1 MDNAYSYDAVSNV
14 LGIKNNAPLPQSGKA
29 GGQMSHSYTY
39 DPLYRLASA
48 TGTYRGTDNK
58 SASYTLSM
66 GYDNM
71 HRITSKKQHLSQTGV
86 QFDGTLNAG
95 YELAYTYQKGDGRK
109 FQLDNVRDINY
120 RTEETPTESTNINN
134 GHKYTYDAN
143 GNFVYINT
151 SRVKR
156 DGKED
161 EKATEQKYRW
171 DEENR
176 LLAADE
182 NGFVS
187 NYWYDA
193 DGERTVKTSGENEAI
208 YVNSEFSGGNTGT
221 ARFSLYVSPYL
232 VAGQGGKY
240 TKHIYVGS
248 QRIVSKLGDLASY
261 GADPRR
267 IPYAGNEADGLTI
280 NYKDKYARQ
289 LQSIKDNYKAFDQ
302 PYNGKDNDDYVNG
315 QGFCCNDGTP
325 EAAQARAMARTRAA
339 NGNFK
344 PNDEYEK
351 MQFYYHPDHLG
362 SSSYITNLDG
372 EVSQHIEYVP
382 FGEVF
387 IEERNN
393 TWNTPYLFNA
403 KELDEETGMYYYGAR
418 YYEPRLSLWMT
429 VDPMEENLPS
439 SSTYSYAANN
449 PIRFID
455 MEGKIPFDKSV
466 AHTRISSGFGIRKHP
481 ITGELKG
488 HGGIDLATAG
498 TGHDVHVLADGVV
511 KKVGWNVKV
520 DSKGNKTGYGRY
532 VIVQHSDGY
541 ETLYA
546 HLDKNGV
553 AVSVGD
559 KVSENDV
566 IAKSGNTGGSTGP
579 HLHIEISKGNILQKS
594 NKIDPSSIP
603 DLQLLLH
610 PDNKEYYGGELS
622 PVTVYGHA
630 PTPMLLQPISLPK
643 IEEIKINTQDKE

>member
-1 MDNAYSYDAVSNV
+1 M
-14 LGIKNNAPLPQSGKA
+14 
-29 GGQMSHSYTY
+29 
-39 DPLYRLASA
+39 
-48 TGTYRGTDNK
+48 
-58 SASYTLSM
+58 
-66 GYDNM
+66 
-71 HRITSKKQHLSQTGV
+71 
-86 QFDGTLNAG
+86 
-95 YELAYTYQKGDGRK
+95 
-109 FQLDNVRDINY
+109 
-120 RTEETPTESTNINN
+120 
-134 GHKYTYDAN
+134 
-143 GNFVYINT
+143 
-151 SRVKR
+151 
-156 DGKED
+156 
-161 EKATEQKYRW
+161 
-171 DEENR
+171 
-176 LLAADE
+176 
-182 NGFVS
+182 
-187 NYWYDA
+187 
-193 DGERTVKTSGENEAI
+193 
-208 YVNSEFSGGNTGT
+208 GNTGT

-240 TKHIYVGS
+240 TKHIYIGS

-261 GADPRR
+261 GADPRK
-267 IPYAGNEADGLTI
+267 IPYAGNEADGVKVD
-280 NYKDKYARQ
+280 YKTKYGEQ
-289 LQSIKDNYKAFDQ
+289 LQAIKDNYRTFDI
-302 PYNGKDNDDYVNG
+302 PYNGQDNTDYVNG
-315 QGFCCNDGTP
+315 KGFCCDDNTP
-325 EAAQARAMARTRAA
+325 EAAQTRAMVRTRAGEGSGA
-339 NGNFK
+339 N
-344 PNDEYEK
+344 EK
-351 MQFYYHPDHLG
+351 LQFYYHPDHLG

-372 EVSQHIEYVP
+372 EVAQHIEYVP

-393 TWNTPYLFNA
+393 MWNTPYLFNA
-403 KELDEETGMYYYGAR
+403 KEFDEETGMYYYGAR
-418 YYEPRLSLWMT
+418 YYEPRLSLWMNC
-429 VDPMEENLPS
+429 DPMEENLPS

-532 VIVQHSDGY
+532 VVVQHSDGY
-541 ETLYA
+541 ESLYA

-643 IEEIKINTQDKE
+643 IEEIKINTQDKK